1 MVNLTSTDDGII
13 TKRCWVLFSLLVL
26 WPIKVHED
34 YAQTK
39 WIYRYFINIIALSN
53 NISFIG
59 F

>member
-26 WPIKVHED
+26 YGPLNED

-39 WIYRYFINIIALSN
+39 WIYRYLINIIALSN